1 MAYFSFQGK
10 VYIGT
15 KDSGTGQ
22 PNELYFV
29 GNSPEVV
36 LNFETTT
43 IDHKESTSC
52 SRLTDFQLETEQ
64 RVSLRVVIE
73 ELLPLNMQK
82 ALRSTV
88 VSKAGTSVTNEQIG
102 PDSGLAVTNTP
113 YGRTKY
119 ADISSV
125 TLTDSATPIPNTL
138 VLDTD
143 YSIESADY
151 GLIKWL
157 GVGGDTQPYLI
168 DYTYAAQT
176 IYPFFNTAQLSYY
189 VMVDLC
195 NTAESN
201 AKYRLEL
208 YKVQLQPTNEFA
220 IINDELGRF
229 ELEGAALYDS
239 TLGTDTDFGNF
250 GRLIVIT

>member
-15 KDSGTGQ
+15 KDGSGQ

-29 GNSPEVV
+29 GNSPEVT

-43 IDHKESTSC
+43 IEHKESTSC

-64 RVSLRVVIE
+64 KVSLKIVLE
-73 ELLPLNMQK
+73 ELLPLNLQK
-82 ALRSTV
+82 ALRSTAV
-88 VSKAGTSVTNEQIG
+88 AITGSTVTNEQIG

-113 YGRTKY
+113 YGRTKF

-125 TLTDSATPIPNTL
+125 SLKDSASPIPNTL
-138 VLDTD
+138 VLNTD

-157 GVGGDTQPYLI
+157 LLTGDTQPYLI
-168 DYTYAAQT
+168 NYTYANQT
-176 IYPFFNTAQLSYY
+176 IYPFFNTAQLNYY
-189 VMVDLC
+189 VVVDLC

-208 YKVQLQPTNEFA
+208 YKCQLQPTNEFA
-220 IINDELGRF
+220 VINDELGRM
-229 ELEGAALYDS
+229 ELDGTALYDS
-239 TLGTDTDFGNF
+239 DLGTDANFGNF

>member
-10 VYIGT
+10 AYIGT

-29 GNSPEVV
+29 GNAPEVV
-36 LNFETTT
+36 ISFETET

-52 SRLTDFQLETEQ
+52 SRLTDLLLEVEQ
-64 RVSLRVVIE
+64 RVNLRVVLE
-73 ELLPLNMQK
+73 ELLTKNLQY
-82 ALRSTV
+82 ALRSTAV
-88 VSKAGTSVTNEQIG
+88 AITGSTVSNEQIG

-113 YGRTKY
+113 YGRTKF

-125 TLTDSATPIPNTL
+125 TLTDSASPIPNTL

-157 GVGGDTQPYLI
+157 SVAGDTQPYLI
-168 DYTYAAQT
+168 DYTYANQT

-189 VMVDLC
+189 AVFDLC
-195 NTAESN
+195 NTADSN
-201 AKYRLEL
+201 AKFRVEL
-208 YKVQLQPTNEFA
+208 FKVQLQPANEFA
-220 IINDELGRF
+220 IINDEVGRL
-229 ELEGAALYDS
+229 ELDGAALYDS
-239 TLGTDTDFGNF
+239 TLGTDANFGNF

>member
-10 VYIGT
+10 CYVGT

-29 GNSPEVV
+29 GNVPEAVIS
-36 LNFETTT
+36 FETET

-52 SRLTDFQLETEQ
+52 SRLTDLQLETEQ
-64 RVSLRVVIE
+64 RVNLRIVLE
-73 ELLPLNMQK
+73 ELLPKNLQL
-82 ALRSTV
+82 ALRSTL
-88 VSKAGTSVTNEQIG
+88 VSVSGSTVTNEQIG
-102 PDSGLAVTNTP
+102 PDTGLATTYTP
-113 YGRTKY
+113 YGRTKF

-138 VLDTD
+138 VADTD

-157 GVGGDTQPYLI
+157 SVSGDTQPYLI
-168 DYTYAAQT
+168 DYTYASQT

-189 VMVDLC
+189 VVFDLC
-195 NTAESN
+195 NTADSN
-201 AKYRLEL
+201 AKFRLEL
-208 YKVQLQPTNEFA
+208 FKVQLQPANEFA
-220 IINDELGRF
+220 IINDEIGRL
-229 ELEGAALYDS
+229 ELDGAALYDS
-239 TLGTDTDFGNF
+239 TLGTDANFGNF